1 MIDSKRN
8 FTFMIG
14 TVGHCGQDNQ
24 DCSSELGL
32 SRFYDDIFIIM
43 NSNHRDSGVDRRGGW

>member
-24 DCSSELGL
+24 DCSSELDL